1 MISRIERLLNVDTEK
16 AKILASKISQR
27 VIALESSSMSKKKR
41 LKTVLK
47 ELGWSNKNI
56 EHLFMAR
63 LSNQEYTLKT
73 HV

>member
-41 LKTVLK
+41 
-47 ELGWSNKNI
+47 
-56 EHLFMAR
+56 
-63 LSNQEYTLKT
+63 
-73 HV
+73 